1 MNTIKTPFGSGFI
14 AREGR
19 HVYVFGHSAS
29 SIYAVGGAPLER
41 NFILELRRHAFPAFS
56 STVVIIDL
64 LSTFIHIYIYIYPLT
79 PLFPAL
85 APSHPIPCPKPL
97 PSTLPTVS
105 YPTVEENREG
115 HGIR

>member
-41 NFILELRRHAFPAFS
+41 NLILELRRHAFPAFS

-64 LSTFIHIYIYIYPLT
+64 LSTYIYTYTYLLT
-79 PLFPAL
+79 PLFTAL
-85 APSHPIPCPKPL
+85 APSHPL
-97 PSTLPTVS
+97 PQTPSLYVTYRILS
-105 YPTVEENREG
+105 
-115 HGIR
+115 HG